1 LETDNPDELKLAKEH
16 RGAGR
21 RILITVVVLAVVLAA
36 AFIVRTVVADRQQ
49 GSLDEQAAAAADAPP
64 AVDVVRVKFAPTTS
78 LLKLP
83 GETRAWYQS
92 TIYARVNGYLA
103 QWQADIGDRV
113 SKGQVLATIDT
124 PELDDQLA
132 GAEAKLKAS
141 EADVNVQQANSAFAK
156 TTYDRWWQSPKGVV
170 SDQERE
176 EKKAEYDSSVARLKS
191 SEAQVN
197 LDRAAVDSL
206 QALMKFKQVIAP
218 FDGVITARRIDIGD
232 LVTAGSTS
240 STTSLYTL
248 AQSDQIRVFVDV
260 PQSACVGLKVGM
272 PTQTTTSEYPGRA
285 FEGKVARTADA
296 IDPISRTLHV
306 EVDILNSDL
315 ALLPGMY
322 VQVQFQV
329 PQKGLIQ
336 IPASAML
343 FRSGGPQVAVV
354 DADGKVRFLNIAIVH
369 DMGDVI
375 DIAAGLSSGDR
386 VAMNISSQVSDGDTV
401 AASEVDNVASS
412 ERSPQA
418 VAAGKSP

>member
-1 LETDNPDELKLAKEH
+1 METDNADQSTEAK
-16 RGAGR
+16 GPGR

-36 AFIVRTVVADRQQ
+36 AFVIRALVAGRQQ
-49 GSLDEQAAAAADAPP
+49 KLLDEQTAAAASAPP
-64 AVDVVRVKFAPTTS
+64 GIDVVRVKFAPTTN

-132 GAEAKLKAS
+132 GSQAKLKAS
-141 EADVNVQQANSAFAK
+141 EADVNVMQANAAFAK

-176 EKKAEYDSSVARLKS
+176 EKKAEYDSSVARLKA

-197 LDRAAVDSL
+197 LDRSAVDSL
-206 QALMKFKQVIAP
+206 QALMKFKQVTAP

-260 PQSACVGLKVGM
+260 PQSASVGLKVGM
-272 PTQTTTSEYPGRA
+272 PTQTTASEYPGRT
-285 FEGKVARTADA
+285 FEGKVARTADS
-296 IDPISRTLHV
+296 IDPISRTLRV
-306 EVDILNSDL
+306 EVDIPNSDL

-322 VQVQFQV
+322 VQVQFQL

-336 IPASAML
+336 IPASALL

-354 DADGKVRFLNIAIVH
+354 DDDGKVRFVNIAIVH
-369 DMGDVI
+369 DMGDLI

-386 VAMNISSQVSDGDTV
+386 VAMNISSQVTEGESVDAT
-401 AASEVDNVASS
+401 EVDSVASTA
-412 ERSPQA
+412 RLPQS
-418 VAAGKSP
+418 VVAGKSQ